1 MSTRNKLLFP
11 LPQIARVWK
20 LNDPQAMRHICQP
33 TPMKQELLPPEACLQ
48 GAAAA
53 CLGHG

>member
-33 TPMKQELLPPEACLQ
+33 TPMKQELVPPEACLQ